1 MNILKPMRHSMRS
14 VLRVGQLTPG
24 LVRDVR
30 EEGGD
35 LAPAVGRGAAAR
47 EVGVGARGAQER
59 GPRVEGR
66 ALAPGPRVG
75 LDAAEERGGDD
86 ARHGRAGAG
95 AGAAS
100 AAAPRA
106 RARLAPLAAVGA
118 GRAAVAVLATAQA
131 RLAAAALRGR
141 WDDAGGAEERQPD
154 GQHRQDRRGRW

>member
-1 MNILKPMRHSMRS
+1 MNILKPTHSMRS
-14 VLRVGQLTPG
+14 VSRVGQLTPG
-24 LVRDVR
+24 LVCDVR

-47 EVGVGARGAQER
+47 EVGVRARGAQER
-59 GPRVEGR
+59 GPRVEGC
-66 ALAPGPRVG
+66 ALAPGPGLG

-95 AGAAS
+95 AGAA

-106 RARLAPLAAVGA
+106 RARLAPFAAVGA
-118 GRAAVAVLATAQA
+118 GGAAVAVLAAAQA

-141 WDDAGGAEERQPD
+141 WDDAAGAEERQPD
-154 GQHRQDRRGRW
+154 GQHRQDRRRRR